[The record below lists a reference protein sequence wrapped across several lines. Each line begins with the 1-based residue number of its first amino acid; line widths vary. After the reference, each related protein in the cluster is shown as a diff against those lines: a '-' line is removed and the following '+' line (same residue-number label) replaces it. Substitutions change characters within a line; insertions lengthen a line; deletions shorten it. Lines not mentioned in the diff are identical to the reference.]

1 MFYKREY
8 WRYLWK
14 IVEKRYQWT
23 FLLIVKLFPGYHE
36 FDEDRPDKLIK
47 EAIAEMSYM
56 EIETIENRAQHSHC
70 NLSLLQ
76 TRLYDL
82 LGGFP
87 GGISISSLLHRYHA
101 LYNQSLRFGRY
112 ASRLVE

>member
-1 MFYKREY
+1 MF
-8 WRYLWK
+8 L
-14 IVEKRYQWT
+14 
-23 FLLIVKLFPGYHE
+23 GYHE
-36 FDEDRPDKLIK
+36 FDEDGPDKLIK
-47 EAIAEMSYM
+47 EAIVEMRYK
-56 EIETIENRAQHSHC
+56 EIETIENRAHHSHC

-112 ASRLVE
+112 ASRLFE